1 MVWLTTSIVLIVLIL
16 VVTCFIIYLIK
27 KQGQS
32 KKELRNQGVTI
43 RMLQV
48 WLRRK
53 NKEALFLEKYLE
65 ERGYHTIAIY
75 GNNLYANFLM
85 DELKESKIKVKY
97 MIAGTW
103 SVSTKG
109 VPIVADAEEEVDA
122 TIITT
127 NIKMQQFREK
137 YRGDLL
143 TIYDILYDKDSQEQ
157 SKV

>member
-65 ERGYHTIAIY
+65 EREIGRAH
-75 GNNLYANFLM
+75 
-85 DELKESKIKVKY
+85 V
-97 MIAGTW
+97 
-103 SVSTKG
+103 
-109 VPIVADAEEEVDA
+109 
-122 TIITT
+122 
-127 NIKMQQFREK
+127 
-137 YRGDLL
+137 
-143 TIYDILYDKDSQEQ
+143 
-157 SKV
+157 